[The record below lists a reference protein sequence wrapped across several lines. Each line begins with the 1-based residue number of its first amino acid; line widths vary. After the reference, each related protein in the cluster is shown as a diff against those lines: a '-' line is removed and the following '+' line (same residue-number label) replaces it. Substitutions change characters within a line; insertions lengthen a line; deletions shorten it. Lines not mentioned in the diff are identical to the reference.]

1 MARGV
6 ADRRSHDEIVVLSG
20 ECFRAVVLVVAER
33 QHLAEKLEGRT
44 WFNMVHVH
52 GDNGLYFDDII
63 DLGFQAFNWECVG
76 VGDDLTTIADLRAKT
91 DKVLITGIDQWRDF
105 QGTREE
111 IKARLEGRLKDAL
124 EQNAGGAFIFGP
136 GCTLPLTVDRSM
148 FTLIEEVVR
157 EAGLR

>member
-1 MARGV
+1 M
-6 ADRRSHDEIVVLSG
+6 
-20 ECFRAVVLVVAER
+20 
-33 QHLAEKLEGRT
+33 
-44 WFNMVHVH
+44 
-52 GDNGLYFDDII
+52 
-63 DLGFQAFNWECVG
+63 
-76 VGDDLTTIADLRAKT
+76 
-91 DKVLITGIDQWRDF
+91 LITGIDQWRDF

-111 IKARLEGRLKDAL
+111 IKERLEGRLKDAL